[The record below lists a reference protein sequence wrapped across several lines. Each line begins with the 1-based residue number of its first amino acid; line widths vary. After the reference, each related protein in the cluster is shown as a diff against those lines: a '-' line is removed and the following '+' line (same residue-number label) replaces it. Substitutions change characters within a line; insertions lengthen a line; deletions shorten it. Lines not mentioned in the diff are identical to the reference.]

1 MTECVSI
8 FVLSRTLVQSI
19 CSYLNGNA
27 TAEESEA
34 AKKNLDLIDQELAA
48 SGHGLL
54 DDQEVCQ
61 LEDDL
66 AAAYCQLSSSVRK
79 LSGSLM

>member
-1 MTECVSI
+1 M
-8 FVLSRTLVQSI
+8 LSRTLAQSV
-19 CSYLNGNA
+19 CSYLNGIA
-27 TAEESEA
+27 TAEESDV
-34 AKKNLDLIDQELAA
+34 AKKHLDVIDQELAA

-66 AAAYCQLSSSVRK
+66 AAAYCQLSASVRK
-79 LSGSLM
+79 LSGSLA